1 MCTWDLILV
10 KESQP
15 LTPAVTAGWGTDD
28 QFISPSLSLNERTS
42 AILPFQSL
50 IKTFKYWSARETLPL
65 RESMPSVF
73 PRALCPRAGYG
84 LRHYWLSESYKVSV
98 GSPSADEESGLTC
111 ICKMHRFLNI
121 KRWWICAWN
130 SSQGRYTEIGNSLPC
145 CFWRSEFP
153 AQYPWKPEWNK
164 WPRSPVR
171 CADSACLLWPGLQP
185 LSPGHFLPGHLQ
197 ERAAMDL
204 LVTFPL
210 RWSTPTRP
218 PPLPPLHPPSPLG
231 ASEHDKSLGL
241 PQGLLKPFGLFLTS

>member
-1 MCTWDLILV
+1 MHKNLPFKKSVNLLCFNKPASWIGYEVNQSLKDPVCTWDLILV

-98 GSPSADEESGLTC
+98 GSLSADEESGLTC
-111 ICKMHRFLNI
+111 ICQMHRFWTL
-121 KRWWICAWN
+121 K
-130 SSQGRYTEIGNSLPC
+130 GG
-145 CFWRSEFP
+145 EFVL
-153 AQYPWKPEWNK
+153 ET
-164 WPRSPVR
+164 PVKEDTQR
-171 CADSACLLWPGLQP
+171 
-185 LSPGHFLPGHLQ
+185 
-197 ERAAMDL
+197 
-204 LVTFPL
+204 
-210 RWSTPTRP
+210 
-218 PPLPPLHPPSPLG
+218 
-231 ASEHDKSLGL
+231 
-241 PQGLLKPFGLFLTS
+241 